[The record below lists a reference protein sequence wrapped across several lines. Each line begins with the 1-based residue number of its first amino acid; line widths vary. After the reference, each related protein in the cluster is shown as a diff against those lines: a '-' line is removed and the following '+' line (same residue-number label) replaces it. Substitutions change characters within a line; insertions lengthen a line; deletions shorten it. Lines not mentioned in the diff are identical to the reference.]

1 MTRIVEER
9 FILCL
14 DTNQYAGNFE
24 RECTAF
30 CTGVLG
36 ECEVGR
42 SQAADFVEDEGHT
55 AFISALQK
63 KILQVEDEGC
73 ARPCRVFPTPGW
85 VNNGLGG
92 FRRGNLTDEVT
103 PEDIEV
109 HRATFREYRSRYL
122 GCLTK
127 EDEEAIIAASQQQ
140 WYEQYNSVGIY
151 FSEQPTQEEIDFILK
166 RARKFFKIKPEFGL
180 KANLEGAR
188 LLRHTT
194 QVIQETV
201 ARLGL
206 KTLS

>member
-14 DTNQYAGNFE
+14 DTNQYAGNFK

-55 AFISALQK
+55 DFISALQK

-73 ARPCRVFPTPGW
+73 ARPCRIFPTPGW
-85 VNNGLGG
+85 INNGLGV
-92 FRRGNLTDEVT
+92 FRRGNLTDEV
-103 PEDIEV
+103 
-109 HRATFREYRSRYL
+109 
-122 GCLTK
+122 
-127 EDEEAIIAASQQQ
+127 Q

-166 RARKFFKIKPEFGL
+166 RAKEFFEIKPMFGP